1 MRHSLHIRV
10 HKNYKTYQDQAHTKE
25 RALFKRLLQT
35 FHKTK
40 PSIKT
45 AFNRIIKIT
54 ANTSQNVSFET
65 HESVR
70 PQRLFSTIPF

>member
-10 HKNYKTYQDQAHTKE
+10 HKNYKTYPDQAHTKE
-25 RALFKRLLQT
+25 RALFKHLLQT

-45 AFNRIIKIT
+45 PSNHIRFILPVCFCLHILLQGYKSYWIGG
-54 ANTSQNVSFET
+54 
-65 HESVR
+65 
-70 PQRLFSTIPF
+70 PPLLI